1 MKGDLDGTFL
11 SHALLAAGKNCL
23 QLASYN
29 IVCGYD
35 CCRVLKHVLK
45 SYDTFRVVCLSKG
58 YCR

>member
-11 SHALLAAGKNCL
+11 LRALLAAGKNCI

-35 CCRVLKHVLK
+35 CHRVLKHVWWYIR
-45 SYDTFRVVCLSKG
+45 SQQRDVFPG
-58 YCR
+58 